1 MTDDINESEIA
12 AINKA
17 MGGEESDIKYA
28 MIELFKDKFNKER
41 TKHDTDLRTRLLQKE
56 VRSLSIISFLQSI
69 AFIEAPINSNGN
81 FQSLADG
88 LDELAVSL
96 KRHKISLNGKSRGE
110 IVELF
115 KSQLENEQKK
125 NNILNRMFSPT
136 P

>member
-1 MTDDINESEIA
+1 MND
-12 AINKA
+12 AINDADAAALSKA
-17 MGGEESDIKYA
+17 LGAEESDIKYA
-28 MIELFKDKFNKER
+28 MIELFKDNFNNER

-69 AFIEAPINSNGN
+69 SFSEAPNVGICK
-81 FQSLADG
+81 QSLADG

-96 KRHKISLNGKSRGE
+96 KRHKISLNGKSREE

-125 NNILNRMFSPT
+125 GGFFNRMFQPT